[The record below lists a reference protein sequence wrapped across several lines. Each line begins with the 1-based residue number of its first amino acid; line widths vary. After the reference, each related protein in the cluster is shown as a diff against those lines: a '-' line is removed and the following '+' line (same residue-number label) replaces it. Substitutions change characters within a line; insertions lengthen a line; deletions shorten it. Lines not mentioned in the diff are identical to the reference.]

1 MFIMSVMYILI
12 GLIVGILGTGIYFR
26 WKKKEQPGPQGRTE
40 KDKVEITIQDI
51 IRLAAL
57 NIALDVSSL
66 IIEYKINVKNPEF
79 YEKYQGLN
87 KREKD
92 LYFNEL
98 ITIFSKNRREYV
110 RDLFDQ
116 HTGLSIQDVL
126 LLLMSEMELDNKTMS
141 RILGIST
148 ETLKKRKTR
157 LKSKMNAGTISVKE
171 ETNA

>member
-1 MFIMSVMYILI
+1 M
-12 GLIVGILGTGIYFR
+12 
-26 WKKKEQPGPQGRTE
+26 
-40 KDKVEITIQDI
+40 
-51 IRLAAL
+51 
-57 NIALDVSSL
+57 
-66 IIEYKINVKNPEF
+66 
-79 YEKYQGLN
+79 
-87 KREKD
+87 
-92 LYFNEL
+92 YFNEL